1 MKLLKEYRLN
11 RPHIVILDLKMPGM
25 GTGLGLSIFRKI
37 VEEHKGKIILKNKID
52 KGASFLIVLP
62 A

>member
-1 MKLLKEYRLN
+1 
-11 RPHIVILDLKMPGM
+11 M
-25 GTGLGLSIFRKI
+25 GTGLGLSISRKI